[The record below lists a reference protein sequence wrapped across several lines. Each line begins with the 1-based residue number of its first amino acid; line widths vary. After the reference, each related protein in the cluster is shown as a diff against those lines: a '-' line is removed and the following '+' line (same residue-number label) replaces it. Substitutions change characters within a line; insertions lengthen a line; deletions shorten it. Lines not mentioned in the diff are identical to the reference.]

1 MSNTIKAETPT
12 VFVVDDE
19 PDACSTLSMLLEHEG
34 YRVQSY
40 ADGQAFLENASQ
52 AGDACCAILD
62 VNLPDMSGIS
72 IQHEMV
78 ERGLEIPIVFLTG
91 YGTVSVATTGL
102 KAGAVDFIEKG
113 SDLQRLMEAVRE
125 GLHTSEVNR
134 KNRQRRQE
142 LDQIFSRL
150 TPRESEIVAYL
161 IRGLTAKEIGRAI
174 NISPRTAEIHRSRI
188 LEKLAVK
195 TVAELVSLTIEHT
208 QPTTVAA
215 SPPYKLS
222 VGVKASPDR

>member
-1 MSNTIKAETPT
+1 MSNTIKAEIPT

-19 PDACSTLSMLLEHEG
+19 PDTCSTLSMLLEHEG
-34 YRVQSY
+34 YRVHSY
-40 ADGQAFLENASQ
+40 GDGQAFLDNASQ
-52 AGDACCAILD
+52 TGDACCVILD
-62 VNLPDMSGIS
+62 INLPDMSGIS
-72 IQHEMV
+72 IQHEMN
-78 ERGLEIPIVFLTG
+78 ERGIEMPIVFLTG
-91 YGTVSVATTGL
+91 YGTVSFATTGL

-113 SDLQRLMEAVRE
+113 SDLQLLMEAVRQ
-125 GLHTSEVNR
+125 GLNTSVVNR

-142 LDQIFSRL
+142 LEQIFSRL

-208 QPTTVAA
+208 QPVR
-215 SPPYKLS
+215 SP
-222 VGVKASPDR
+222 V